1 MRQPILALLA
11 SVSLSV
17 TAVGANAAT
26 FANGSYSLSFAG
38 ITESYDLD
46 PAPGLDPVP
55 GLAATLDFTVSG
67 AGTSNWTFSYT
78 LTNGTDSSIWESSRI
93 SGFGFDVLTAGL
105 TGVSVIGTPFD
116 ESHFP
121 GGFPSLGGL
130 GGTRDVCINS
140 NHGSCQGGG
149 GDGPATGQNVTGSF
163 TLAFDASHATIELDD
178 GIIRWQSLSS
188 KELGI
193 KGSSGIGLVVSE
205 IPEPATWLTMIA
217 GFGMIG
223 VALRRRSTQVLA

>member
-1 MRQPILALLA
+1 MFGGIKMRQPILALLA

-78 LTNGTDSSIWESSRI
+78 LTNGTDSLIWESSRI

-105 TGVSVIGTPFD
+105 TGVSVLGTPFD
-116 ESHFP
+116 RSEERRVGKECVSTCR
-121 GGFPSLGGL
+121 S
-130 GGTRDVCINS
+130 
-140 NHGSCQGGG
+140 
-149 GDGPATGQNVTGSF
+149 
-163 TLAFDASHATIELDD
+163 
-178 GIIRWQSLSS
+178 RWSADHV
-188 KELGI
+188 K
-193 KGSSGIGLVVSE
+193 KK
-205 IPEPATWLTMIA
+205 
-217 GFGMIG
+217 
-223 VALRRRSTQVLA
+223 